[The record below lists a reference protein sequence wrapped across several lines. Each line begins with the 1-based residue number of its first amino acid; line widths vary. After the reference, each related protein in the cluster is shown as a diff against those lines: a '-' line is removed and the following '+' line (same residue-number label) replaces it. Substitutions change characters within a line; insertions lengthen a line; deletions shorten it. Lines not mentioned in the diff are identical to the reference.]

1 MTEIKVFWEAHSQ
14 GASLGSFIGPMSYAE
29 STPRRRPWSPF
40 ISPSPACGGGQ
51 GGWWTSVQRLAPLP
65 PLAISGAR
73 AFIDRRKGLHGEIA
87 QSALTVIFRLVIGG
101 LTRVILIVLGTVNFQ
116 FPGALVPISLR
127 PILGIMAASG
137 SSVQE
142 VAESQRPPSNWAQHS
157 HRIRSLG
164 NWSPLGCKATTL
176 T

>member
-1 MTEIKVFWEAHSQ
+1 MAALSSKPIKRPGLCKTKFALFWMLAT
-14 GASLGSFIGPMSYAE
+14 GSGGGEGHKGP
-29 STPRRRPWSPF
+29 F
-40 ISPSPACGGGQ
+40 SPSADCPLSTRTMGGGVMK
-51 GGWWTSVQRLAPLP
+51 G
-65 PLAISGAR
+65 
-73 AFIDRRKGLHGEIA
+73 FIDRGRGCLQKQ
-87 QSALTVIFRLVIGG
+87 QSALTVILKLVISG
-101 LTRVILIVLGTVNFQ
+101 LISIIFIVLGTVNFQ